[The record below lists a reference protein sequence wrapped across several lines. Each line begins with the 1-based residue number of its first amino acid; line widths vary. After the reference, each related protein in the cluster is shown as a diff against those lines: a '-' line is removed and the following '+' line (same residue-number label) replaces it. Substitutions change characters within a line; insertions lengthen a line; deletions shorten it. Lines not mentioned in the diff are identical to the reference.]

1 WTDDLDLAL
10 LREVLRV
17 EPYDGEHGTLIH
29 RWKEVAVSLALYS
42 NQGIPHRSARDHYEG
57 LVQAFKATD
66 KSQRQ
71 WGTGSDEDVPEKVQL
86 LQDLVDR
93 RDATD
98 TLKTAVKSKDK
109 KRKESLEST
118 GSQLCVEA
126 EQRVSKRQRP
136 MSAKR
141 EQSDAMVDELLEF
154 EKKKQMDDH
163 RFRMERLEFD
173 REEQQLRKAQMAEN
187 VQRGALLEKL
197 FVFLHK
203 PELLLGVGVGVL
215 VQRESHIWYCQP
227 LYSGLASNQQ

>member
-1 WTDDLDLAL
+1 MGKPNQAQLKWTYDLDLAL

-17 EPYDGEHGTLIH
+17 EPYDGEHGTLIQ
-29 RWKEVAVSLALYS
+29 RWKEVAASLSLYS

-66 KSQRQ
+66 KSRRQ

-93 RDATD
+93 RDAAN
-98 TLKTAVKSKDK
+98 TLKTTVKSKDK

-126 EQRVSKRQRP
+126 EQHVSKRQRA

-154 EKKKQMDDH
+154 EKKKEMDDH

-187 VQRGALLEKL
+187 AQRGALLEKL
-197 FVFLHK
+197 FVDM
-203 PELLLGVGVGVL
+203 G
-215 VQRESHIWYCQP
+215 C
-227 LYSGLASNQQ
+227 

>member
-1 WTDDLDLAL
+1 MGKPNQAQLKWTDDLDLAL
-10 LREVLRV
+10 LREVVRV
-17 EPYDGEHGTLIH
+17 P
-29 RWKEVAVSLALYS
+29 ASLSLYS
-42 NQGIPHRSARDHYEG
+42 NQGIPRRSARDHYDG

-86 LQDLVDR
+86 LQDLVDQ

-109 KRKESLEST
+109 KGKESLEST

-154 EKKKQMDDH
+154 EKKKQMDHH

-187 VQRGALLEKL
+187 AQHGALLEKL
-197 FVFLHK
+197 FSASEYWSNEKVTS
-203 PELLLGVGVGVL
+203 G
-215 VQRESHIWYCQP
+215 P
-227 LYSGLASNQQ
+227 LDSGLASNQQQTQTQAGRGVP